1 MDRIEAWS
9 LLNEYTKGEGL
20 KKHALSVESA
30 MRAYARHFGEDE
42 EVWGLTGLI
51 HDFDYERWPDPPDH
65 PLKGTE
71 ILRSKGCPEEI
82 IYAIQSHAK
91 YLGLPRKTL
100 LDKSLFSVDELT
112 GMITATV
119 LVQPSRSLS
128 DLKSESVLKKMKNKG
143 FARSVNREDIV
154 QGAAD
159 LGVELE
165 AHIDFVIDS
174 MRGIAPQLGF
184 ES

>member
-1 MDRIEAWS
+1 
-9 LLNEYTKGEGL
+9 
-20 KKHALSVESA
+20 
-30 MRAYARHFGEDE
+30 
-42 EVWGLTGLI
+42 
-51 HDFDYERWPDPPDH
+51 
-65 PLKGTE
+65 
-71 ILRSKGCPEEI
+71 
-82 IYAIQSHAK
+82 
-91 YLGLPRKTL
+91 
-100 LDKSLFSVDELT
+100 
-112 GMITATV
+112 MITATV

-128 DLKSESVLKKMKNKG
+128 DLKSGSVLKKMKNKG